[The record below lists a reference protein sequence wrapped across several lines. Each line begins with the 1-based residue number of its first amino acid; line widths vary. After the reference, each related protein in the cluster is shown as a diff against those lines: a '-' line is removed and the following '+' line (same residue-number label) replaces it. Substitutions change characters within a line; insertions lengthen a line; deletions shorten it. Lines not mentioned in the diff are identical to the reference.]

1 MEIRYFRTA
10 WDDLRQS
17 PGWFGKIVLLA
28 LLNLI
33 PIFGQ
38 IVSLGYLYGWAREIA
53 WNVHEPLPEHIFG
66 NEDGKLYRRGFFV
79 LVVQVVYLIIPGV
92 LYFAGA
98 SLTGMLSDFGTDIQY
113 GMDPYS
119 SYYGVAPAATYR
131 YFGWGVLAIIASIV
145 IFVLMQLLLW
155 VGSMRTSV
163 YNRVSAGL
171 QFRRVWKMMRRD
183 VRGLLRIFGIQI
195 VFGLILFAFSL
206 IMSVIAVAVSLGSI
220 LVLGVG
226 GAIGSA
232 ETALLA
238 VMAPIVIALFAIMAF
253 GTSVID
259 MIANAVVI
267 RACGYWTSQ
276 FDVPNWRGQDEPMPF
291 EEGAP
296 TAAYYAPWSG
306 YAASYE
312 QQRAPWAQ
320 AQAQASY
327 AGQTQQPYAQQPYQ
341 AQAQQP
347 YEQQPQGQTS
357 YQAQAQ
363 QAPQQGEGPQTSQQP
378 WAPQQQPADG
388 WQNGSQS
395 SASGDA
401 GASHPSGSAAEAAES
416 MANAAA
422 AGTKVPE
429 AHSVAPFRAA
439 GADDA
444 SHGDGSADAAVS
456 DASGVGRAGGI
467 LVDGAESPA
476 AADKASDAETSGVVS
491 NGSSDG
497 AAAQTGD
504 GKEGPDASAR

>member
-92 LYFAGA
+92 LYFVGA

-131 YFGWGVLAIIASIV
+131 YFGWGMLAIIASIV
-145 IFVLMQLLLW
+145 VFVLMQLLLW

-171 QFRRVWKMMRRD
+171 QFGRVWKMMRKD

-312 QQRAPWAQ
+312 QQKAPWAQ
-320 AQAQASY
+320 AQAPY

-347 YEQQPQGQTS
+347 YEQQPQRQPS
-357 YQAQAQ
+357 YQAQVQ
-363 QAPQQGEGPQTSQQP
+363 QAPRQGEGPQTSQQP
-378 WAPQQQPADG
+378 WTQQPQQPADG
-388 WQNGSQS
+388 WQSGSLS

-401 GASHPSGSAAEAAES
+401 GAPHSSGSAAEAAES

-422 AGTKVPE
+422 AGTQVPE
-429 AHSVAPFRAA
+429 AHSVAPSQGADAGDTSHGEGTA
-439 GADDA
+439 GAAA
-444 SHGDGSADAAVS
+444 SG
-456 DASGVGRAGGI
+456 ASGVERAGGASA
-467 LVDGAESPA
+467 DGTESAA
-476 AADKASDAETSGVVS
+476 AADKASGAEISGEAS
-491 NGSSDG
+491 DGASDG

-504 GKEGPDASAR
+504 GKEGPDAPVR

>member
-33 PIFGQ
+33 PVFGQ

-171 QFRRVWKMMRRD
+171 QFGRVWKMMRKD
-183 VRGLLRIFGIQI
+183 ARGLLRIFGIQI
-195 VFGLILFAFSL
+195 VFGLILFAFSC
-206 IMSVIAVAVSLGSI
+206 IMSIIAVAVSLGSI

-226 GAIGSA
+226 SAIGSA
-232 ETALLA
+232 EAALLA
-238 VMAPIVIALFAIMAF
+238 VMAPIVLILFAITAF

-312 QQRAPWAQ
+312 QQKAPWAQ
-320 AQAQASY
+320 AQAPY
-327 AGQTQQPYAQQPYQ
+327 AGQAQQPYAQQQPYQ
-341 AQAQQP
+341 
-347 YEQQPQGQTS
+347 GRTS
-357 YQAQAQ
+357 YQAQPQ
-363 QAPQQGEGPQTSQQP
+363 QTTQQGEGLQMPQQP
-378 WAPQQQPADG
+378 WTQQPQQPADG
-388 WQNGSQS
+388 WQNGSRP
-395 SASGDA
+395 SASGNA
-401 GASHPSGSAAEAAES
+401 GAPHPSGSAAEAAES

-429 AHSVAPFRAA
+429 AHSVAPSRVA
-439 GADDA
+439 GAGDT
-444 SHGDGSADAAVS
+444 SHGDGSAGAAASDVS
-456 DASGVGRAGGI
+456 CVGHAGGA
-467 LVDGAESPA
+467 LAGGTESA
-476 AADKASDAETSGVVS
+476 ATAGKASDAETS
-491 NGSSDG
+491 NGASDG
-497 AAAQTGD
+497 GAAQTGD
-504 GKEGPDASAR
+504 GEEGSDAPMR

>member
-33 PIFGQ
+33 PVFGQ

-119 SYYGVAPAATYR
+119 SYHGVAPAATYR
-131 YFGWGVLAIIASIV
+131 YFGWGMLAIIASIV

-171 QFRRVWKMMRRD
+171 QFGRVWKMMRKD
-183 VRGLLRIFGIQI
+183 ARGLLRIFGIQI
-195 VFGLILFAFSL
+195 VFGLILFAFSF
-206 IMSVIAVAVSLGSI
+206 IMSIIAVAVSLGSI

-226 GAIGSA
+226 SAIGSA
-232 ETALLA
+232 EAALLA
-238 VMAPIVIALFAIMAF
+238 VMAPIVIALLAITAF

-312 QQRAPWAQ
+312 QQKAPWAQ
-320 AQAQASY
+320 AQAPY
-327 AGQTQQPYAQQPYQ
+327 AG
-341 AQAQQP
+341 QAQQP
-347 YEQQPQGQTS
+347 YAQQPQGQTS
-357 YQAQAQ
+357 YQAQPQ
-363 QAPQQGEGPQTSQQP
+363 QTTQQGEGPQASQQP
-378 WAPQQQPADG
+378 WAQQPQQPAGG
-388 WQNGSQS
+388 WRNGSQS
-395 SASGDA
+395 PASGDA

-439 GADDA
+439 GADDT

-456 DASGVGRAGGI
+456 DASGVGRAGGT
-467 LVDGAESPA
+467 LANGAESPA

>member
-92 LYFAGA
+92 LYFVGA

-145 IFVLMQLLLW
+145 VFVLMQLLLW

-171 QFRRVWKMMRRD
+171 QFGRVWKMMRKD

-312 QQRAPWAQ
+312 QQKAPWAQ
-320 AQAQASY
+320 AQAPYTGQA
-327 AGQTQQPYAQQPYQ
+327 QQPYAQQRPYQ

-347 YEQQPQGQTS
+347 WTQQPQQS
-357 YQAQAQ
+357 
-363 QAPQQGEGPQTSQQP
+363 
-378 WAPQQQPADG
+378 ADG

-422 AGTKVPE
+422 AGTQVPE
-429 AHSVAPFRAA
+429 AHSVAPLRAA

-467 LVDGAESPA
+467 LADGAESAA

-504 GKEGPDASAR
+504 GKEGSDASAR